1 MPKSKE
7 HPLPK
12 LAYPQKAAATVYGFA
27 SNAFRSEA
35 PDWTGLVEWIQRN
48 PARLIY
54 GVIGIWL
61 SVYVFL
67 SHKTNTE
74 RFIAEHH
81 ALRAGEAAV
90 DLLMGV
96 WLVACIFSFFSA
108 RAGAKWL
115 RRSLVISIS
124 SAWVLNLWGTG
135 AFGIVW
141 IALAWVLFIVAEHG
155 VVTLDEA
162 SRRIRPLKYILFTVG
177 VSIAYTS
184 VLVVLL
190 LDSGNLL
197 GYWPLFVTL
206 WLITAMG
213 MRSANRDRSHPK
225 GATFFGRA
233 GLTIAVFA
241 VLIAGLLSEIMEIA
255 FRIPADFPSRAWW
268 IEENWGMSSYWAS
281 SVNLGMTCGLLGI
294 GLAMTWLAKSLYRS
308 FR

>member
-74 RFIAEHH
+74 TFIAEHH

-96 WLVACIFSFFSA
+96 WLVACIFSFFSE

-124 SAWVLNLWGTG
+124 SAWVLDLWDLG
-135 AFGIVW
+135 AIGIVW
-141 IALAWVLFIVAEHG
+141 IALAWVLFIVAEHA
-155 VVTLDEA
+155 VVALDEA
-162 SRRIRPLKYILFTVG
+162 SRRKRPLKYILFTVA

-184 VLVVLL
+184 VLAVLL

-197 GYWPLFVTL
+197 GYWPLLGIL
-206 WLITAMG
+206 WLITALVMG
-213 MRSANRDRSHPK
+213 SAYRDRSDPQ
-225 GATFFGRA
+225 GATYFDRA
-233 GLTIAVFA
+233 GLKITVFA
-241 VLIAGLLSEIMEIA
+241 VLTASLLSEIMEIA
-255 FRIPADFPSRAWW
+255 LGIPADVPSRAWW

-281 SVNLGMTCGLLGI
+281 YVNLGVTCGLLGI